1 MPTADLDA
9 NVDMNTTD
17 TEISDI
23 LNDKI
28 KHLLPRCKKQFCA
41 EVKIRANLSLD
52 LYFGFKIRH
61 EVKL

>member
-23 LNDKI
+23 LNNRI

-41 EVKIRANLSLD
+41 EVKIRANLSKPHMRGD
-52 LYFGFKIRH
+52 
-61 EVKL
+61 